1 MNNENKFT
9 MDLMNQE
16 INCKYVNQ
24 LPVGGGGLVADS
36 WKAIKGAPSIPLPL
50 SNIVALW
57 YLILLSI
64 MVGSGEKSLSCARP
78 NCNN

>member
-24 LPVGGGGLVADS
+24 LPTGGGGLVADS
-36 WKAIKGAPSIPLPL
+36 
-50 SNIVALW
+50 
-57 YLILLSI
+57 
-64 MVGSGEKSLSCARP
+64 
-78 NCNN
+78 

>member
-36 WKAIKGAPSIPLPL
+36 
-50 SNIVALW
+50 
-57 YLILLSI
+57 
-64 MVGSGEKSLSCARP
+64 
-78 NCNN
+78 